1 MARGMT
7 FAVVVATHGDETW
20 QELARERAV
29 PSAAAQ
35 GPDELIVVHDQAGGL
50 ARVRNRG
57 ARRARSTHLVFLD
70 ADDELAPG
78 YLEAMRRAMVVLVS
92 PPLEDSA
99 DRPRWRPRPS
109 LLVPRVQRVAEDGTE
124 RAPEFPNRQAPMDE
138 LNHCVIGTAVPRLL
152 FFAAG
157 GFRADL
163 PIYEDWALFLACE
176 RAGGRLVDVHGAIY
190 RAHERPGSR
199 NANRSVQR
207 QVYRK
212 IRDEHH
218 EALRRGGGL

>member
-1 MARGMT
+1 MAGGMT
-7 FAVVVATHGDETW
+7 LAVIVATHGDETW
-20 QELARERAV
+20 AELARERAV
-29 PSAAAQ
+29 PSAADQRA
-35 GPDELIVVHDQAGGL
+35 DELIVVHDQAGGL

-78 YLEAMRRAMVVLVS
+78 YLEAMRRAQVVLTS
-92 PPLEDSA
+92 PPMEGDVG
-99 DRPRWRPRPS
+99 PRWRPRPS
-109 LLVPRVQRVAEDGTE
+109 LLVPRVQRIAEDGSEST
-124 RAPEFPNRQAPMDE
+124 PEFPNRQAPMDE

-176 RAGGRLVDVHGAIY
+176 RAGGRLVDVRGAIY

-199 NANRSVQR
+199 NANVSVQR

-212 IRDEHH
+212 IRDEHR